1 VRAGGEDAIRF
12 CSRALGPCDW
22 PAGLGWVMWTVFGQ
36 GQAVAN
42 NDNESERNGNPAA
55 MLKAKEANMS

>member
-1 VRAGGEDAIRF
+1 LAG
-12 CSRALGPCDW
+12 W
-22 PAGLGWVMWTVFGQ
+22 AGLGWVLFGQ

-55 MLKAKEANMS
+55 MLEAKEANMS